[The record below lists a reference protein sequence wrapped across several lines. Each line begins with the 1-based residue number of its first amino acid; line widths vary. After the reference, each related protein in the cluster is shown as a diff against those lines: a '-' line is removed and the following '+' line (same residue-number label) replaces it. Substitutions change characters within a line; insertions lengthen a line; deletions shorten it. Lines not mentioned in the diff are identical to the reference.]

1 MAKSPKTVD
10 DLTPD
15 EASDE
20 LTQLAAEIAR
30 HDALY
35 HGKDA
40 PEISDAEYD
49 ALRQRNAAIE
59 ARFPELVRA
68 DSPSLNVGAEPAGA
82 FTPVRHSRPMLSLDN
97 VFSDDDVT
105 DFVQSVRRFLSLKPD
120 DELTF
125 TAEPK
130 IDGLSMSLRYENGK
144 LVTAATR
151 GDGTTG
157 ENVTANI
164 RTIGDIP
171 NELKDAPEVLEVRG
185 EVYMAREDFM
195 ALNARMA
202 ESGRVFANPR
212 NAAAGSLRQIDSNVT
227 KTRPLRFFA
236 YAWGETSEDLAATQ
250 FDAVARLGTWGF
262 PVNPLMQRCTTLDE
276 MIAHYRSIE
285 TNRADLPY
293 DIDGVVYKVD
303 DLALQE
309 RLGFRSRSPRWA
321 TAHKFPAEKA
331 MTRLEAIDIQV
342 GRTGALTPVAR
353 LEPVTVG
360 GVVVTNATLH
370 NAEEISRLGVGIGD
384 RVEIQRAGDVIP
396 QIVRVVAKSARAQT
410 FEFPS
415 ICPCPLKTPVVRD
428 VTSQGGQGVIRR
440 CSGELACPFQKMEH
454 LRHFVS
460 RKAFD
465 IEGLGEKQIEYFFSD
480 RSLRICEPADIF
492 TLAERDK
499 YSLEKLSNRP
509 GYGKSSVA
517 KLYDSIERSRHIALD
532 RFIYSLGIRHVGEI
546 TSKEIA
552 RFFESIEQF
561 EIFRKAAVDERMQI
575 WLRDFGASTSESFE
589 TEMVAETVSGFT
601 EAAASEQTA
610 LRPIRY
616 VRGIGQITAPR
627 MAFAAWVLSASFPG
641 SEWRFRDI
649 QNVERGISSK
659 AIISAIE
666 VSGSEVEARQ
676 LFEKVGRECW
686 RVWRDALDFVGTK
699 IGKFRVE
706 RSEYNRAF
714 DQGWL
719 QLSRKVWRNERIL
732 REKFDGFV
740 SHEGIGETSF
750 FSLVNWFCSTSNV
763 SIYENLL
770 KHVDVQRV
778 SLVRANSPVSNMTVV
793 FTGKLEKMSRD
804 EAKAMAER
812 LGAKVA
818 GSVSKKTDLVVAG
831 PGAGS
836 KLKQATDLGIEVIDE
851 DEWFARVR

>member
-1 MAKSPKTVD
+1 MAKSPKSVD

-40 PEISDAEYD
+40 PEISDADYD

-120 DELTF
+120 DELVF

-130 IDGLSMSLRYENGK
+130 IDGLSMSLRYENGN

-171 NELKDAPEVLEVRG
+171 NALKDAPEVLEVRG

-212 NAAAGSLRQIDSNVT
+212 NAAAGSLRQIDPNVT

-370 NAEEISRLGVGIGD
+370 NEDYIKGIGNNGQPIREGRD
-384 RVEIQRAGDVIP
+384 IRVGDTVIVQRAGDVIP
-396 QIVRVVAKSARAQT
+396 QILDILPEKRPADAKPYVFPDRCPACGSHAVREEGEVVKRCTGGLVCPAQAV
-410 FEFPS
+410 ER
-415 ICPCPLKTPVVRD
+415 I
-428 VTSQGGQGVIRR
+428 
-440 CSGELACPFQKMEH
+440 
-454 LRHFVS
+454 RHFVS
-460 RKAFD
+460 RNALD
-465 IEGLGEKQIEYFFSD
+465 IEGLGEKQIEFFYNHPD
-480 RSLRICEPADIF
+480 PAFQIRTPAEIF
-492 TLAERDK
+492 TLKARQEK
-499 YSLEKLSNRP
+499 SL
-509 GYGKSSVA
+509 A
-517 KLYDSIERSRHIALD
+517 KLENVDGFGAVSVKKLYAAIDERRRVEHSRFL
-532 RFIYSLGIRHVGEI
+532 FGLGIRH
-546 TSKEIA
+546 
-552 RFFESIEQF
+552 
-561 EIFRKAAVDERMQI
+561 
-575 WLRDFGASTSESFE
+575 
-589 TEMVAETVSGFT
+589 
-601 EAAASEQTA
+601 
-610 LRPIRY
+610 
-616 VRGIGQITAPR
+616 
-627 MAFAAWVLSASFPG
+627 
-641 SEWRFRDI
+641 
-649 QNVERGISSK
+649 
-659 AIISAIE
+659 
-666 VSGSEVEARQ
+666 
-676 LFEKVGRECW
+676 
-686 RVWRDALDFVGTK
+686 
-699 IGKFRVE
+699 
-706 RSEYNRAF
+706 
-714 DQGWL
+714 
-719 QLSRKVWRNERIL
+719 
-732 REKFDGFV
+732 
-740 SHEGIGETSF
+740 IGETNAKRLARHFLSF
-750 FSLVNWFCSTSNV
+750 DALRAAAEAAKMPEGKGDPGNAEWQEIVGVNGIGSVVAEALVEFFAETHNREAVDALLAEVTPLDEEAPQAV
-763 SIYENLL
+763 S
-770 KHVDVQRV
+770 
-778 SLVRANSPVSNMTVV
+778 SPVTGKTVV
-793 FTGKLEKMSRD
+793 FTGSLEKMSRD